1 MRKLDYLIGTGG
13 IMRKLHY
20 LIGTM
25 LMVIAL
31 QICVIV
37 YMYRSDIVADKDN
50 FIVSRVQLTKDNGCQ
65 YTMSIKDGD
74 KLRDQ
79 FKMRLSC
86 GRYAAGD
93 DILLI
98 KGLSSASEKIKKEK
112 KS

>member
-1 MRKLDYLIGTGG
+1 MH
-13 IMRKLHY
+13 KLHY

-37 YMYRSDIVADKDN
+37 YMHRSDIVADRDN
-50 FIVSRVQLTKDNGCQ
+50 FIVSHIQLTKDNGCQ
-65 YTMSIKDGD
+65 YTIAFKDGD
-74 KLRDQ
+74 RIREQ

-86 GRYAAGD
+86 GRYAVGD

-98 KGLSSASEKIKKEK
+98 KGLSSMPQRIKKGTS